1 MTPENTN
8 TSVAT
13 TTSETLKVIDAG
25 LKAFEDRKA
34 QLETLAK
41 DYSGL
46 QYTNPEDKATYKAI
60 EEGRKRLKKERNNT
74 ENEGKSMRA
83 PLTDLSKTIIA
94 KEKELIA
101 LIKPDE
107 DRLGAEAEKFE
118 EEWKRIEAER
128 IAAEEARIQKR
139 IDGLRQYNQEVDYSM
154 LKSLTD
160 EEYSQV
166 LETAKAEFEKEE
178 AEKAE
183 AERIRKEQEAAEA
196 LRIENERQAEEQR
209 RKEEEARL
217 KQQQEEI
224 ARKQAEQEKRD
235 QEFKAEQDRI
245 RKENEEKQAEIERQQ
260 REIAE
265 QQRQIK
271 LSTRRNQ
278 LSAIG
283 LRFDDGEYFH
293 GNMLL
298 LDEENLQAA
307 EPDWEQLIESAKK
320 RMAEYDAEAK
330 QKAEKAA
337 HDKRMQEEKAEQDKK
352 AAEER
357 ALALRPDK
365 EKLLAFADLLSHIEF
380 PEVSNEA
387 STKLLS
393 AVELK
398 IQDICDYIT
407 NQVEN
412 L

>member
-34 QLETLAK
+34 QLATLAK
-41 DYSGL
+41 DYSDL
-46 QYTNPEDKATYKAI
+46 QYTNPEDKATYKSI

-83 PLTDLSKTIIA
+83 PLTELSKTIIA

-107 DRLGAEAEKFE
+107 ERLGAEAEKFE

-154 LKSLTD
+154 LKSLSD

-166 LETAKAEFEKEE
+166 LDTAKAEFEKEE

-196 LRIENERQAEEQR
+196 LRIEKERQAEEQR
-209 RKEEEARL
+209 RKEEDERL
-217 KQQQEEI
+217 RKEREEI
-224 ARKQAEQEKRD
+224 ERTRAEQE
-235 QEFKAEQDRI
+235 RI
-245 RKENEEKQAEIERQQ
+245 RQENEAKQAEIERQQ
-260 REIAE
+260 KEIAE
-265 QQRQIK
+265 QQAQIMLDKRRNK
-271 LSTRRNQ
+271 LSG
-278 LSAIG
+278 IG
-283 LRFDDGEYFH
+283 LTDAFGNDEYAYGEKV
-293 GNMLL
+293 LV
-298 LDEENLQAA
+298 DKEEIHFLSEN
-307 EPDWEQLIESAKK
+307 DWEALIESAKK
-320 RMAEYDAEAK
+320 RMADHDAEEK

-337 HDKRMQEEKAEQDKK
+337 HDKRMQEEKAEQEFK

-357 ALALRPDK
+357 PLALRPDK
-365 EKLLAFADLLSHIEF
+365 EKIATYAVNAFTFPMPECETQAGKHYTYQIQVWIQKLKEQILSD
-380 PEVSNEA
+380 VEA
-387 STKLLS
+387 M
-393 AVELK
+393 
-398 IQDICDYIT
+398 
-407 NQVEN
+407 
-412 L
+412 